1 MFQNDVFQKK
11 IKEGLAIDDLD
22 KAAKGY
28 LESIK
33 RDIGSDTFSKI
44 MLEKG
49 DATLMFA
56 IDTTGSMRDEIAAAK
71 GIANYIINMP
81 RKFPVDYILSPFNDP
96 GR

>member
-1 MFQNDVFQKK
+1 
-11 IKEGLAIDDLD
+11 
-22 KAAKGY
+22 
-28 LESIK
+28 
-33 RDIGSDTFSKI
+33 

-96 GR
+96 GRWKCTSIAEVFLHSIVAIRTVEAIIKEPKL